1 MRNYK
6 AGSSRVLWEANA
18 DQCGYLGGSTRKR
31 KVKRDLALERY
42 FAEAASWDKDRGLML
57 ARSETRAWRV
67 AAISWFLLALAIAAL
82 AGLMPLK
89 TAKPF
94 VVRVD
99 NTTGVVDVVPGYE
112 VKGSE
117 QELVSR
123 YFLTHYVML
132 RERYF
137 NAFAESDYQ
146 EIGAFQSPR
155 LNQDWI
161 ELWKASNPDS
171 PVNLYKNGTA
181 IRVQVKSVSLFER
194 ANGLSDIAQ
203 VRFTKLVRG
212 GGSGSEQASHWISTI
227 QYTYVKPSEDPKDRA
242 TNPLGFR
249 VLDYHP
255 EPEVIVDP
263 VGSEVEKQ

>member
-1 MRNYK
+1 MCYYT
-6 AGSSRVLWEANA
+6 AASPRVLWEANP
-18 DQCGYLGGSTRKR
+18 DQSGKSGNRARKR
-31 KVKRDLALERY
+31 KVKRDIALERY
-42 FAEAASWDKDRGLML
+42 FSEAASWDKDRGLLL
-57 ARSETRAWRV
+57 AKSETRAWRV

-82 AGLMPLK
+82 VGLMPLK
-89 TAKPF
+89 IVKPF

-117 QELVSR
+117 QDVVSR

-137 NAFAESDYQ
+137 FAFAESDYQ

-161 ELWKASNPDS
+161 ELWKASNADS
-171 PVNLYKNGTA
+171 PVNVYRDGTT

-194 ANGLSDIAQ
+194 TSGPNDVAQ
-203 VRFTKLVRG
+203 VRFTKFVRG
-212 GGSGSEQASHWISTI
+212 GGSGAEQTSHWISTI
-227 QYTYVKPSEDPKDRA
+227 QYTYVKPSEDLKDRA
-242 TNPLGFR
+242 KNPLGFR
-249 VLDYHP
+249 VIDYHR
-255 EPEVIVDP
+255 EPEVVVEP
-263 VGSEVEKQ
+263 VGLQTEKQ